1 MIFHKHFNI
10 TLNDKQFSYLIMP
23 IFQKKSSSSI
33 QQIHKDQTRMKLQNN
48 NQKVFELKEEKLDKR
63 IWDKK
68 NSSNYVVQMHVKIL
82 QQKQHLSVVIRL
94 CLSSGLVYVIPIFFN
109 FARLSKFRVTITN
122 GEHQNYRSQK
132 FISQKNF
139 KDAKDFP

>member
-1 MIFHKHFNI
+1 MNEIG
-10 TLNDKQFSYLIMP
+10 KQQSKG
-23 IFQKKSSSSI
+23 FQIKSR
-33 QQIHKDQTRMKLQNN
+33 KNLTKG
-48 NQKVFELKEEKLDKR
+48 FEIKR
-63 IWDKK
+63 

-94 CLSSGLVYVIPIFFN
+94 CLSSGLVNVIPIFFN
-109 FARLSKFRVTITN
+109 FARLSKFCVTITN

>member
-1 MIFHKHFNI
+1 
-10 TLNDKQFSYLIMP
+10 
-23 IFQKKSSSSI
+23 
-33 QQIHKDQTRMKLQNN
+33 MKLQNN
-48 NQKVFELKEEKLDKR
+48 NQKVFKLKVEKNLTKGFEIKR
-63 IWDKK
+63 

-82 QQKQHLSVVIRL
+82 QQKQHLSDVIRL
-94 CLSSGLVYVIPIFFN
+94 CLSSGLVNVIPIFFN
-109 FARLSKFRVTITN
+109 FARLSKFCDTITN